1 MTHIVGF
8 LDVPVLTKAIRSPAC
23 QMRIAFEIVI
33 NTHKYIYY
41 ISVCV
46 CVSLHVVYK
55 LYVYICIQMSVIYV
69 PSVLMPMVLW
79 VK

>member
-33 NTHKYIYY
+33 I

-46 CVSLHVVYK
+46 CFSLHVVYK
-55 LYVYICIQMSVIYV
+55 LYIYICIQMSVIYV